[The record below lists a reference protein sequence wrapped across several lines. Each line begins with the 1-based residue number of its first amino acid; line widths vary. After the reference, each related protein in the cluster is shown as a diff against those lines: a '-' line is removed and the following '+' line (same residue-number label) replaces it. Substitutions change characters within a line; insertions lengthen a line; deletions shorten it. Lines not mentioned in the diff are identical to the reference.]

1 MGPLLFNVV
10 INDLPSATK
19 SFDFVMYAD
28 DTTLVSTLETF
39 GRTCNVKEIEHNINI
54 EISKVTTWLQRNKLQ
69 LNVSKS
75 KFMVFFKHPK
85 TLPKL
90 NITANGNLIGQVS
103 EFNFLGITIDEN
115 ITWNPHIRNTSIKIA
130 RVIGILRKLK
140 RIFPRHIL
148 RLIYNSLIHPHL
160 LYGLSLWGFKQ
171 KRITVLQKKA
181 VRIIA
186 FRPYISHST
195 SAFKELQIL
204 MLKDLYY
211 IQLYKIYYKNVNNLL
226 PAYFQTFTP
235 NYNDGIDHN
244 HDLRYNALRLPM
256 TRKEYY
262 VQCTKYQFL
271 KLIRETSQLD
281 LDRCLTSSIT
291 QFIGY
296 FKYRI
301 IDAYNPVCNIT
312 NCFVCAGS

>member
-1 MGPLLFNVV
+1 M
-10 INDLPSATK
+10 
-19 SFDFVMYAD
+19 
-28 DTTLVSTLETF
+28 
-39 GRTCNVKEIEHNINI
+39 
-54 EISKVTTWLQRNKLQ
+54 
-69 LNVSKS
+69 
-75 KFMVFFKHPK
+75 
-85 TLPKL
+85 
-90 NITANGNLIGQVS
+90 
-103 EFNFLGITIDEN
+103 FL
-115 ITWNPHIRNTSIKIA
+115 
-130 RVIGILRKLK
+130 
-140 RIFPRHIL
+140 RHIL

-181 VRIIA
+181 VRTIA
-186 FRPYISHST
+186 FRPYISPST

-211 IQLYKIYYKNVNNLL
+211 IQLYKIYYKNL
-226 PAYFQTFTP
+226 PSYFQTFTP

-244 HDLRYNALRLPM
+244 HGLRYNALRLPM
-256 TRKEYY
+256 TRKKYY
-262 VQCTKYQFL
+262 VHVQCTKYQFL
-271 KLIRETSQLD
+271 KLIRETSQLG

-312 NCFVCAGS
+312 NCFVCAGSYPIDHI

>member
-1 MGPLLFNVV
+1 M
-10 INDLPSATK
+10 
-19 SFDFVMYAD
+19 
-28 DTTLVSTLETF
+28 
-39 GRTCNVKEIEHNINI
+39 
-54 EISKVTTWLQRNKLQ
+54 
-69 LNVSKS
+69 
-75 KFMVFFKHPK
+75 
-85 TLPKL
+85 
-90 NITANGNLIGQVS
+90 
-103 EFNFLGITIDEN
+103 
-115 ITWNPHIRNTSIKIA
+115 
-130 RVIGILRKLK
+130 
-140 RIFPRHIL
+140 
-148 RLIYNSLIHPHL
+148 
-160 LYGLSLWGFKQ
+160 
-171 KRITVLQKKA
+171 LQKKA

-244 HDLRYNALRLPM
+244 HDLRYNALRLHM

-312 NCFVCAGS
+312 NYFVCAGS

>member
-1 MGPLLFNVV
+1 MGIQTKTHNC
-10 INDLPSATK
+10 ATEK
-19 SFDFVMYAD
+19 SCKNYCI
-28 DTTLVSTLETF
+28 ST
-39 GRTCNVKEIEHNINI
+39 H
-54 EISKVTTWLQRNKLQ
+54 
-69 LNVSKS
+69 
-75 KFMVFFKHPK
+75 
-85 TLPKL
+85 
-90 NITANGNLIGQVS
+90 
-103 EFNFLGITIDEN
+103 
-115 ITWNPHIRNTSIKIA
+115 
-130 RVIGILRKLK
+130 
-140 RIFPRHIL
+140 
-148 RLIYNSLIHPHL
+148 
-160 LYGLSLWGFKQ
+160 
-171 KRITVLQKKA
+171 
-181 VRIIA
+181 
-186 FRPYISHST
+186 ISHST

-226 PAYFQTFTP
+226 PAYFQTCTP

-244 HDLRYNALRLPM
+244 HDLRYNALQVPM

-281 LDRCLTSSIT
+281 LDRCLTSSNT

-301 IDAYNPVCNIT
+301 IDAYDPVCNIT